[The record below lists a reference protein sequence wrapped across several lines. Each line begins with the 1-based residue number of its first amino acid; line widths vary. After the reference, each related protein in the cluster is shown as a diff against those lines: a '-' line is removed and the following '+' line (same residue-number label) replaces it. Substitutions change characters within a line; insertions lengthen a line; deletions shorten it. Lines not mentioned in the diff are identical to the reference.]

1 MGKKS
6 VNWYAV
12 ELFLTICDAG
22 GITAAVKSGTAKISQ
37 PALSAQM
44 LALEEMVGQVLFE
57 RKPFRLTQ
65 DGLLFRSEFE
75 AIRHRMHESLQKIK
89 HQNQEVLR
97 IAASD
102 LVISKHLPQLIEHM
116 KMPKN
121 ARLLLKDAQS
131 HQLPAL
137 VSEGVVDLAIGV
149 MPAHADRGKSPL
161 AEVLMQVPV
170 GILIKKQRSQK
181 ISDWNNLKA
190 LILGKDAPSLICLPK
205 ENLISD
211 HVISSLRKKSI
222 PWPITVE
229 VSSLS
234 HVATYVSLGLGYGI
248 SLDHAVADRDKEF
261 DWIPFPTNIVAP
273 IKIGM
278 WYGDHPPL
286 LAKQFMQTAR
296 YYTQKMVG
304 KIK

>member
-1 MGKKS
+1 MEYES

-22 GITAAVKSGTAKISQ
+22 GITAAVKSGMAKISQ

-44 LALEEMVGQVLFE
+44 LSLEEMVGQVLFE

-75 AIRHRMHESLQKIK
+75 VLRQRMLESLQKIK

-102 LVISKHLPQLIEHM
+102 LVISKHLPQLIERM
-116 KMPKN
+116 KMSKN

-131 HQLPAL
+131 QQLPAL
-137 VSEGVVDLAIGV
+137 VREGVVDIAIGV
-149 MPAHADRGKSPL
+149 MPAHADRGKFPL

-170 GILIKKQRSQK
+170 GILMKKQLTQK
-181 ISDWNNLKA
+181 INDWSDLKA
-190 LILGKDAPSLICLPK
+190 MILGNEVPSLICLPMD
-205 ENLISD
+205 NLISD
-211 HVISSLRKKSI
+211 HVITSLRKKSI

-248 SLDHAVADRDKEF
+248 SLDYAVADRDKEF
-261 DWIPFPTNIVAP
+261 DWIPFPTSLVAP

-296 YYTQKMVG
+296 RYTRTMLGKM
-304 KIK
+304 K